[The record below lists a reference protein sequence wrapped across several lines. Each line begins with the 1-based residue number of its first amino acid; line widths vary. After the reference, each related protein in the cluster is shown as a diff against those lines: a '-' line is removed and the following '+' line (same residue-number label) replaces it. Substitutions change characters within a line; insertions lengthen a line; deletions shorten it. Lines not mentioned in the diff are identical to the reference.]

1 MRSVYLFLA
10 SAVLALDQITKTI
23 ILARFSEDT
32 MVPVIPG
39 LFRLVRVENRGMA
52 FGLLAD
58 SSSGFLFGLLVV
70 LSVAAL
76 CLVSFLLWR
85 NPLSPAYSAAGLAL
99 ILGGA
104 AGNLVDRVARGKVV
118 DFLDFYIGSY
128 HWPAFNLADSA
139 IVIGAGFLLLELL
152 GVRLPKPRAV
162 STKV

>member
-1 MRSVYLFLA
+1 MRSACLLAA
-10 SAVLALDQITKTI
+10 SAVLVLDQITKAV
-23 ILARFSEDT
+23 ILARFSEET
-32 MVPVIPG
+32 MIPVIPG

-104 AGNLVDRVARGKVV
+104 AGNLVDRIARGKVV

-128 HWPAFNLADSA
+128 HWPAFNVADSA
-139 IVIGAGFLLLELL
+139 IVIGAGILLLELL
-152 GVRLPKPRAV
+152 GIRRPSL
-162 STKV
+162 